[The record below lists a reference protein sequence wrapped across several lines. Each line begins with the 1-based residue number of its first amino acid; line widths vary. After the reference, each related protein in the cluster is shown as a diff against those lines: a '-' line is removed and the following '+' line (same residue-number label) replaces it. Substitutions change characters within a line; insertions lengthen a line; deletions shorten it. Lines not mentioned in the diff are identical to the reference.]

1 MLGLSVGFST
11 SRGMSCSQTTPPLC
25 NTAGWSFFSRVE
37 RSQKESRAAAA
48 RPSFRAFGG
57 VRVTLVDNNC
67 SDS

>member
-37 RSQKESRAAAA
+37 RSQKAGLNEVKKKAGQLLPGPVFALLEV
-48 RPSFRAFGG
+48 FG
-57 VRVTLVDNNC
+57 
-67 SDS
+67 